1 MQRNFSAFLLPA
13 ALLAGMLSSIAPAH
27 AQQAAAATPAAKAGD
42 EPPNVLQGVYTEAQA
57 KRGKQAYD
65 ENCASCHRADL
76 TGFSAPPLKG
86 DLFMDRWREFKL
98 DVLYTLIKNTMP
110 NGAPGTLPEPQYLD
124 IVSYILQ
131 NNELPAGKAELTTA
145 LTGSHILV
153 GKDGPQPLPNSALA
167 DAVGCLVLETG
178 QGWFLTHSSEPVRTL
193 NQWEFS
199 PVDTKV
205 NRDKDFGDLLF
216 KLVNITDV
224 PGFDPEK
231 AGEGPIKTEAK
242 GTLVR
247 QENGGAR
254 LNVTALQVVGGECQ
268 P

>member
-1 MQRNFSAFLLPA
+1 MQRNFLALLLPA
-13 ALLAGMLSSIAPAH
+13 ALLAGVLSVGAPAR
-27 AQQAAAATPAAKAGD
+27 AQQAAAAAAKPGDD
-42 EPPNVLQGVYTEAQA
+42 EPPTVLEGIFTDAQA

-110 NGAPGTLPEPQYLD
+110 NGAPGTLAEPQYLD

-131 NNELPAGKAELTTA
+131 TNELPAGKTELSTD
-145 LTGSHILV
+145 LTKSRLLV
-153 GKDGPQPLPNSALA
+153 GKDGPQPLPNSSLA

-178 QGWFLTHSSEPVRTL
+178 QGWFLTHASEPIRTL

-199 PVDTKV
+199 PEDTKL
-205 NRDKDFGDLLF
+205 NRDKDFGDQLF
-216 KLVNITDV
+216 RLNNITDV
-224 PGFDPEK
+224 PGFDPQK
-231 AGEGPIKTEAK
+231 AGEAPIKSEAK

-247 QENGGAR
+247 QDNGAAR
-254 LNVTALQVVGGECQ
+254 INVTAVQVVGGECQ